1 MSSSQPLV
9 SIVTP
14 VYNAERFLPDT
25 IKTIQDQTYENWE
38 WLLVD
43 DQSSDRS
50 VEIIKKAAKSDER
63 IKPIQLPKNGGA
75 ATARN
80 AGIDAA
86 NGKYLAFQDADDLWH
101 PEKLA
106 KQVAF
111 MQQNDVAFSFTG
123 YEFANADGVPN
134 GKKVYVPAKL
144 TYKQALKNTT
154 ISTITVMFDMTKL
167 TKNDVHM
174 PNVKSEDTATWWN
187 ILRQDK
193 IAYGLN
199 EILSFYRRSANTKS
213 SNKFTAIKQTW
224 QLYREQQK
232 LGLFYSIYCFIWYV
246 FNAIR
251 RRA

>member
-25 IKTIQDQTYENWE
+25 IKTVQDQTYENWE

-50 VEIIKKAAKSDER
+50 VEIIKEAAKSDER
-63 IKPIQLPKNGGA
+63 IKLIQLAKNGGA

-86 NGKYLAFQDADDLWH
+86 NGRYLAFQDADDLWH

-111 MQQNDVAFSFTG
+111 MQENDVAFSFTG
-123 YEFANADGVPN
+123 YEFASADGVPN
-134 GKKVYVPAKL
+134 GKKVYIPAKL

-167 TKNDVHM
+167 AKRDVHM

-187 ILRQDK
+187 ILRSGEV
-193 IAYGLN
+193 AYGLN
-199 EILSFYRRSANTKS
+199 ELLSFYRRSANTKS

-224 QLYREQQK
+224 ELYREQQK

-246 FNAIR
+246 FNAIK

>member
-25 IKTIQDQTYENWE
+25 IKTVQDQTYENWE

-50 VEIIKKAAKSDER
+50 VEIIKEAAKSDER
-63 IKPIQLPKNGGA
+63 IKLIQLSKNGGA
-75 ATARN
+75 AVARN

-213 SNKFTAIKQTW
+213 SNKLTAVKQAW
-224 QLYREQQK
+224 QLYREQQR
-232 LGLFYSIYCFIWYV
+232 LGIFYSAYCFNWYL
-246 FNAIR
+246 FNALR
-251 RRA
+251 RRL

>member
-25 IKTIQDQTYENWE
+25 IKTVQDQTYENWE

-50 VEIIKKAAKSDER
+50 VEIIKEAAKSDER
-63 IKPIQLPKNGGA
+63 IKLIQLSKNSGA
-75 ATARN
+75 AVARN

-86 NGKYLAFQDADDLWH
+86 NGRYLTFQDADDLWH

-111 MQQNDVAFSFTG
+111 MQENDVAFSFTG
-123 YEFANADGVPN
+123 YEFASADGVPN
-134 GKKVYVPAKL
+134 GKKVYIPAKL

-167 TKNDVHM
+167 AKRDVHM

-187 ILRQDK
+187 ILRSGEV
-193 IAYGLN
+193 AYGLN
-199 EILSFYRRSANTKS
+199 ELLSFYRRSANTKS

-224 QLYREQQK
+224 ELYREQQK

-246 FNAIR
+246 FNAIK

>member
-25 IKTIQDQTYENWE
+25 IKTVQDQTYENWE

-50 VEIIKKAAKSDER
+50 VEIIKEAAKSDER
-63 IKPIQLPKNGGA
+63 IKLIQLSKNGGA
-75 ATARN
+75 AVARN

-86 NGKYLAFQDADDLWH
+86 NGRYLTFQDADDLWH

-111 MQQNDVAFSFTG
+111 MQENDVAFSFTG
-123 YEFANADGVPN
+123 YEFASADGVPN
-134 GKKVYVPAKL
+134 GKKVYIPAKL

-167 TKNDVHM
+167 AKRDVHM

-187 ILRQDK
+187 ILRSGEV
-193 IAYGLN
+193 AYGLN
-199 EILSFYRRSANTKS
+199 ELLSFYRRSANTKS

-224 QLYREQQK
+224 ELYREQQK

-246 FNAIR
+246 FNAIK